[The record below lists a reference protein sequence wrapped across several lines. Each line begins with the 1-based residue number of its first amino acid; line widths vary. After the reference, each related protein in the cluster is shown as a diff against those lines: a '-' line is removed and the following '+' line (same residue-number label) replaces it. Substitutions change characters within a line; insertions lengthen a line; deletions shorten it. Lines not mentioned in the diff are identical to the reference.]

1 MVVYKL
7 MIAFT
12 NQFRPLGVPLCQ
24 FGWAQF
30 SDCASQRLLRGSLRG
45 WHFLSR
51 SPLRATA
58 MLPSWICSN
67 AAACAALDDV
77 MVTTAACRK

>member
-12 NQFRPLGVPLCQ
+12 NQFRPLGVPLSQ

-30 SDCASQRLLRGSLRG
+30 SECASQRLLRGSLRG

-51 SPLRATA
+51 SPLRATV

-67 AAACAALDDV
+67 ATAYAALGV
-77 MVTTAACRK
+77 AKERTAACCK